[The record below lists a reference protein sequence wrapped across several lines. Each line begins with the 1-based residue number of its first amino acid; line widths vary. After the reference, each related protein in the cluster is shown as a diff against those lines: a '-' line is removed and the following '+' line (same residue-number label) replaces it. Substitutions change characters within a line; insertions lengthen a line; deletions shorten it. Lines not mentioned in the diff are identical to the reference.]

1 VTARSV
7 RAGHPPADILGMT
20 STGSSASQ
28 LPAALARAAVVTP
41 PPAQNI
47 PSRGRHL
54 APDVPGTVR
63 IAAPEDLLR
72 TGRHAEPEWSRDL
85 HDPRRD
91 EVDSLSWLGFRPS
104 RH

>member
-1 VTARSV
+1 VTARSL

-20 STGSSASQ
+20 STGSSASW

-72 TGRHAEPEWSRDL
+72 TGRHAEPEWSREPWNL
-85 HDPRRD
+85 KPD
-91 EVDSLSWLGFRPS
+91 EVDAFGWLGFAD